1 MVACDGARSDG
12 RAIAGA
18 DNGGAMAKQPEKKEK
33 DAEPEEAPNAGAGR
47 KKLIMLVGGGLAVV
61 LVAGVAAAYFLGVF
75 GGKPKEAT
83 DPAHPAV
90 AVKAALFVDL
100 PDIVVNLSSVDQRAS
115 FLKLKI
121 ALEVSQKETVDK
133 IQPVMPRVLDA
144 FQVYLRELR
153 TTDLDG
159 SAGLFRVKEE
169 LQRRVNIAIY
179 PAHVDQVLFREI
191 LLQ

>member
-1 MVACDGARSDG
+1 
-12 RAIAGA
+12 
-18 DNGGAMAKQPEKKEK
+18 MAKQPEKKSA
-33 DAEPEEAPNAGAGR
+33 DAGDDETPSSGGNK
-47 KKLIMLVGGGLAVV
+47 KKLMIFGGAGLAV
-61 LVAGVAAAYFLGVF
+61 LLIAGGAGAYFLGVF
-75 GGKPKEAT
+75 GGKPKEADAT
-83 DPAHPAV
+83 HPAV
-90 AVKAALFVDL
+90 TVKPALFVDL
-100 PDIVVNLSSVDQRAS
+100 PEIVVNLSSVDQRAS
-115 FLKLKI
+115 YLKLKI

>member
-1 MVACDGARSDG
+1 
-12 RAIAGA
+12 
-18 DNGGAMAKQPEKKEK
+18 MAKQPEKR
-33 DAEPEEAPNAGAGR
+33 EPEPDEVPATGGGR
-47 KKLIMLVGGGLAVV
+47 KKLIIFGSAGLVVV
-61 LVAGVAAAYFLGVF
+61 LLAGGAAAYLLGAF
-75 GGKPKEAT
+75 GGKPAEPAG
-83 DPAHPAV
+83 DPAHPTV
-90 AVKAALFVDL
+90 AVKPALFVDL
-100 PDIVVNLSSVDQRAS
+100 PEIVVNLSSVDQRAS

-179 PAHVDQVLFREI
+179 PAHIDQVLFREI